1 MSKSLQKVTESDIH
15 REDGCLD
22 DIESGFDAGGTLK
35 LSKPVATGS
44 NLTRDTSTPDP
55 PLVELSDDVVPNLCA
70 ICLDSYQHGQVVA
83 WSSGC
88 THAFHQDCIS
98 HYLARKMIGGES
110 PCPSCRQKFCD
121 LPKEPFTSSASTTGN
136 SAATSDSTEAGQHY
150 L

>member
-1 MSKSLQKVTESDIH
+1 MSKSVQKVTETDIH
-15 REDGCLD
+15 REDGCIE

-35 LSKPVATGS
+35 LSRPVATSS
-44 NLTRDTSTPDP
+44 NPTRDTSSPVP

-70 ICLDSYQHGQVVA
+70 ICLDSYQEGQVVA

-121 LPKEPFTSSASTTGN
+121 LPEEPLTSSASTTAN
-136 SAATSDSTEAGQHY
+136 SAATSDSTEAGQHSA
-150 L
+150 